1 MNPRNI
7 PIHTIAIGVALSFF
21 FNSAANAG
29 RVVSDEPYQ
38 GNPPCW
44 EDAAKRYS
52 VPVELLKAVAHVE
65 SSNRARV
72 IARNSNGSLDIGYM
86 QINDWWLPKLAEYGI
101 DKDALVDDACTNL
114 NVGAWILRQ
123 GIDRYGY
130 NAQGIGAY
138 GAGTSPKKEQTRITY
153 ANKVFR
159 ALEQQRTGSVGG
171 SSVDVARVQ
180 PTQDRGKRKRSEQQT
195 VVAAA
200 GAGDGYK
207 RRTTDEEQ
215 LVWSVFD

>member
-7 PIHTIAIGVALSFF
+7 TIHALVGVVASFF
-21 FNSAANAG
+21 ITTPAFAG

-44 EDAAKRYS
+44 ADAAQRYGVS
-52 VPVELLKAVAHVE
+52 VDLLKAVAHVE

-72 IARNSNGSLDIGYM
+72 IAQNTNGSLDIGFM
-86 QINDWWLPKLAEYGI
+86 QINDWWLPKLKEYGI
-101 DKDALVDDACTNL
+101 SKDTLVDDACINL

-138 GAGTSPKKEQTRITY
+138 GAGTAPDKEQTRITY
-153 ANKVFR
+153 ANKVFK
-159 ALEQQRTGSVGG
+159 ALASQRNGTGSP
-171 SSVDVARVQ
+171 VDVAGVQ
-180 PTQDRGKRKRSEQQT
+180 PAKSVGKRKRNGQQPAAVT
-195 VVAAA
+195 VAAA
-200 GAGDGYK
+200 SDGYNPK
-207 RRTTDEEQ
+207 RDEEQ